1 MGGLYVH
8 ITHIKKQVYDTISL
22 THGQVE
28 TSRTEQ
34 KQELKEAWC
43 SYMFQIPPF
52 PLVKLIVLLYFAS
65 FVLWRC
71 TLSMFFSNSYCLL
84 LASYNCFQEVLA
96 R

>member
-8 ITHIKKQVYDTISL
+8 ITHIKKPDLQVYGL

-52 PLVKLIVLLYFAS
+52 PPREINRS
-65 FVLWRC
+65 FVLC
-71 TLSMFFSNSYCLL
+71 FFRSLAVYFIDVFLL
-84 LASYNCFQEVLA
+84 FVAGKLQLLPRV